1 MGAGAGTPEI
11 PFATT
16 AYVTYGTASGVDYP
30 GGLPWTLGD
39 RFVDKRGRIFILWKL
54 DTDLTNDTTAAG
66 EVGCLGAGGMWTQKI
81 ANGLDGTNP
90 IFCGLAMAGIPESS
104 TTVTVRWGLFL
115 VKGRGTATITDGN
128 VAAGDSVIV
137 NQASAGA
144 IIEYDETSTGLAAAK
159 NGVTFVGVAYADDVS
174 TTSCDISVASHLF
187 G

>member
-1 MGAGAGTPEI
+1 MGAGAGLPEI
-11 PFATT
+11 PFPTT

-66 EVGCLGAGGMWTQKI
+66 EVGYLGAAGMWTQKV
-81 ANGLDGTNP
+81 ANGLDGTSP
-90 IFCGLAMAGIPESS
+90 IFAGMTEAIVPESTS
-104 TTVTVRWGLFL
+104 TTTVRAALFL
-115 VKGRGTATITDGN
+115 VKGRGTCTITDGN
-128 VAAGDSVIV
+128 VAAGDPLIV

-144 IIEYDETSTGLAAAK
+144 VIEYDETATNLAASK
-159 NGVTFVGVAYADDVS
+159 SGQSHVGIAMADDVS
-174 TTSCDISVASHLF
+174 TTSCDIFVGSVIF